1 MFPFAFEAELYLLDL
16 LISFLFVAAP
26 PENDLNVYTFSIGEP
41 GQEMDAS

>member
-1 MFPFAFEAELYLLDL
+1 MFPFVFEVKLYLLDS
-16 LISFLFVAAP
+16 LISFLFVAAA

>member
-1 MFPFAFEAELYLLDL
+1 MFTFVFEAKLYLFDS

-41 GQEMDAS
+41 GLEMDAS